1 MTEIQPG
8 DMIVETFV
16 PGEPAPKGST
26 RAFAVKASNRRGM
39 RAVTVPDNGPAQR
52 GWTSAVVAAVLDG
65 YGSDRPLY
73 CGPVHVHVDFVMP
86 RRKSAPKTSTP
97 AHTRKPD
104 GDKLTRCTWDAL
116 TGTVI
121 ADDAQIVA
129 WSGSKREAE
138 PGERPGAYVR
148 VEAMPASA
156 PARPAPVAA

>member
-1 MTEIQPG
+1 MAEIQPG

-26 RAFAVKASNRRGM
+26 RAFAVKANNGRGM
-39 RAVTVPDNGPAQR
+39 RAVTVPDNGAAQR
-52 GWTSAVVAAVLDG
+52 GWTSAVVAALIEDYRG
-65 YGSDRPLY
+65 PLY
-73 CGPVHVHVDFVMP
+73 AGPVHVRVDFVMP

-129 WSGSKREAE
+129 WAGSKREAE

-148 VEAMPASA
+148 VEAVPASA
-156 PARPAPVAA
+156 PVRPVTTAA